1 MSESKMSFYIEERET
16 LQEPTIFWYQNF
28 LNWLIGVGKIL
39 YWKNDIFDFFYCFFI
54 SNIFF
59 FIPKIRCTFFLQ
71 LNSLSALI
79 QPLEFE
85 LKYFLLIEN
94 NLKEIVIQYWTRTL
108 LLQFLHTCM
117 WRKEIPSTSVTTIRT
132 QFCRHCIR

>member
-1 MSESKMSFYIEERET
+1 MMIYF
-16 LQEPTIFWYQNF
+16 IFLLF
-28 LNWLIGVGKIL
+28 LHKQ
-39 YWKNDIFDFFYCFFI
+39 Y
-54 SNIFF
+54 IFF

-85 LKYFLLIEN
+85 WKYFLLIEN

-108 LLQFLHTCM
+108 VLQFLHTCM

-132 QFCRHCIR
+132 QFCRHCIRQQQLLVTIFFCVQCACSSSTSSPWLINELIACW